1 MLITLV
7 GRLIQFA
14 IMFAS
19 VRIMTELLSPAD
31 MGRVALITTTTS
43 LFALFL
49 VNPVGMFINRRLHSW
64 VNDGVARSR
73 FHLFAVYIVAVA
85 IVAAG
90 SLWLVDRL
98 GVELGGVSLGWALAL
113 VCGSL
118 CFNTAVQTLV
128 PSLNMVGRPR
138 PFIVLTLACLVVGLI
153 TSIVLNRWGGASA
166 EHWLAGQLLAQAL
179 FSVVAYFVFFGKPA
193 PGAPLPAPLNA
204 SNLRQMADFCW
215 PIAIAVLLQ
224 WVHMQGYRF
233 LLADEFG
240 LARLGLYAAGYGL
253 AASLLSA
260 AETILTTWFQPQFYR
275 DVSADSAERRD
286 RAWSDYAKV
295 MIPASLL
302 ALSAL
307 IAAAPSLPRI
317 MLGTSFHDAGEYVML
332 GALAEWA
339 RMMVGMISLNAHR
352 NMSTRALI
360 LPNVLGAA
368 ATYAAFYALLPLLG
382 MLAAPLAVFLG
393 GMTIVAY
400 FYRIT
405 FANDAHVRV
414 DFRALLG
421 TTAILAAGAA
431 VFAGGQTW
439 LLDLDR
445 RGLPLLACLAV
456 GVAWGLLAWQLLK
469 PFVMNRIHHP

>member
-19 VRIMTELLSPAD
+19 VRIMTELLSPAE
-31 MGRVALITTTTS
+31 MGRVALLTTTTS

-49 VNPVGMFINRRLHSW
+49 VNPVGMFINRRLHTW
-64 VNDGVARSR
+64 VNNGVARSR
-73 FHLFAVYIVAVA
+73 FHLFAYYILTVAV
-85 IVAAG
+85 VAAG
-90 SLWLVDRL
+90 CLWLGDRL
-98 GVELGGVSLGWALAL
+98 GVELGGVSLGWAIAL

-128 PSLNMVGRPR
+128 PSLNMVGRPQ
-138 PFIVLTLACLVVGLI
+138 PFIVLTLASLIVGLI

-166 EHWLAGQLLAQAL
+166 EHWLAGQLLAQLL
-179 FSVVAYFVFFGKPA
+179 FSVVAYVVFFGKPA
-193 PGAPLPAPLNA
+193 PGAPRPAPLNA
-204 SNLRQMADFCW
+204 SNLRQIADFCW

-224 WVHMQGYRF
+224 WAHMQGYRF

-240 LARLGLYAAGYGL
+240 LAQLGLYAAGYGL
-253 AASLLSA
+253 AASMMSA

-275 DVSADSAERRD
+275 DVSANSSERRD
-286 RAWSDYAKV
+286 RAWADYAKV

-302 ALSAL
+302 ALTAL
-307 IAAAPSLPRI
+307 IAASPSLPRV
-317 MLGTSFHDAGEYVML
+317 MLGPSFNDAGEYVML

-339 RMMVGMISLNAHR
+339 RMMVSMISLNAHR
-352 NMSTRALI
+352 DMSTRALI

-368 ATYAAFYALLPLLG
+368 ATYAAYYALLPLLG
-382 MLAAPLAVFLG
+382 ILVAPLAVFLG
-393 GMTIVAY
+393 SMTIVAY
-400 FYRIT
+400 LYRIA
-405 FANDAHVRV
+405 FANDAHIRV
-414 DFRALLG
+414 DLHALLG
-421 TTAILAAGAA
+421 TTAILAAGTAIFVA
-431 VFAGGQTW
+431 GQTL

-456 GVAWGLLAWQLLK
+456 GVVWSLMAWRLLK
-469 PFVMNRIHHP
+469 PFVMDRTRHP